1 MGASKFSKIFQQDFY
16 DFGEFP
22 PHFELIFRRGEAGG
36 AKVMP
41 HQQKVAG
48 VPPSPPR
55 PSCSAKHSYV
65 CDIGVKI
72 GALLPPISPKSL
84 PAGKGRKIKPIGI
97 ELPLAP

>member
-48 VPPSPPR
+48 GGGEMLPW
-55 PSCSAKHSYV
+55 
-65 CDIGVKI
+65 
-72 GALLPPISPKSL
+72 LLTD
-84 PAGKGRKIKPIGI
+84 G
-97 ELPLAP
+97 E